1 MLSKVTMKATNVSSG
16 LTGWLEFA
24 GGGADSRT
32 LTLANKE
39 VYNYLITHEHELL
52 PMPWQKLGG
61 ATIILLDGTTIDD
74 DPSTE

>member
-1 MLSKVTMKATNVSSG
+1 MKAKNVSSDC
-16 LTGWLEFA
+16 LPDWLAFA

-39 VYNYLITHEHELL
+39 VYNNFITPEHELL

-61 ATIILLDGTTIDD
+61 ATIILLDGSTLDD